1 MVLIIV
7 LISVLVMVLIMVLI
21 LVIMLVTLS
30 SLRRYESLV
39 ASWLTIN
46 QRKMKSTPATW
57 MRMKLRMRTTPTKQA
72 ENEFGDKHE
81 DENGDEETR

>member
-1 MVLIIV
+1 MIIILI
-7 LISVLVMVLIMVLI
+7 
-21 LVIMLVTLS
+21 TLS

-57 MRMKLRMRTTPTKQA
+57 VRMRMVRMVRMRMRMKLRLGAMPIAGKSA
-72 ENEFGDKHE
+72 
-81 DENGDEETR
+81 